1 MSNNKPLENNN
12 IQAVRRKPF
21 LAEIVEHIPQRTFTW
36 ASSVYEIMRIPFQ
49 DVEGRFKLLYTLLTY
64 HKYQTYI
71 LKDDTTEAIVN
82 PHHIMNLLNE
92 FSTYQI
98 NPLIR
103 KKNFERLT
111 SYLSREFVEFMDSQ
125 RDYTHISA
133 VYRGERSVMELF
145 SENKDLNGP
154 YSLVGKSWKIY
165 QWVGMKS
172 MMSLSASDLY
182 DIFESFKPKDDE
194 WKELIKL
201 MTKDKIKHMAFSM
214 QERAFLVGAIK
225 YFFYSSKWYVYYILY
240 VFSGKDPSKIEID
253 YVEDSYKNLV
263 LEAYDK
269 YLTDNGLK
277 HIYEANKVEKKRGNE
292 ERYNNAIKILQEDNT
307 KSGKEE
313 IITHTTKVIEIA
325 TPDELIWVTKPSVV
339 KRKGRPKKTI
349 DSIEY

>member
-1 MSNNKPLENNN
+1 MSTNQPILNNN

-21 LAEIVEHIPQRTFTW
+21 LAEIVDHIPQRTFAG
-36 ASSVYEIMRIPFQ
+36 ASSIYEIMRIPFQ

-71 LKDDTTEAIVN
+71 LKDDTSEAIVN

-92 FSTYQI
+92 LSTYQI

-125 RDYTHISA
+125 RDYTHIRA

-172 MMSLSASDLY
+172 MMSLPAPDLY
-182 DIFESFKPKDDE
+182 DIFESFKPKDAE
-194 WKELIKL
+194 AKELIKL
-201 MTKDKIKHMAFSM
+201 MTKDMIKHMAFSM

-225 YFFYSSKWYVYYILY
+225 YFFYNSKGYVYYILCI
-240 VFSGKDPSKIEID
+240 FAGKDSTKIEID

-263 LEAYDK
+263 IEAYDK
-269 YLTDNGLK
+269 YLTDNWLK
-277 HIYEANKVEKKRGNE
+277 HIYEANKVEKKRWNE
-292 ERYNNAIKILQEDNT
+292 ERYNNAVKILQEDNT

-325 TPDELIWVTKPSVV
+325 TPDELIGVTKPSEV
-339 KRKGRPKKTI
+339 KRKGRPKKNI